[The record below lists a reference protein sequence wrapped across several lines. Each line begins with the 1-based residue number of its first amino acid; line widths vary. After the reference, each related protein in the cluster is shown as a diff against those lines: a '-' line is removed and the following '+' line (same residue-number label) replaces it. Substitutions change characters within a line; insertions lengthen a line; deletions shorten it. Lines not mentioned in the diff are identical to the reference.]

1 VPRVNPN
8 ASSGN
13 NPGTEPAATPQA
25 APPGAPAPGD
35 AASPRRVHP
44 NVVALGAASLL
55 TDVSSEMVL
64 PVLPLFL
71 TETLRAS
78 VASLG
83 LIEGV
88 AESAASLLRLGTGW
102 LSDRLGW
109 RKPFIVSG
117 YGLSTVSKAGFAF
130 ATSWLGVFGF
140 RFGDRLGKAIRTP
153 PRDALLADS
162 SDPRDFGR
170 SFGLH
175 RAMDNAGAAIGPLAA
190 FAILGLF
197 PGDFRR
203 VFLFSFVPGALSVIV
218 LVVFVKAVKHR
229 AAAFKS
235 FHVEWKALGGPF
247 HRFIVTDG
255 LFRLGS
261 SSLAFVL
268 LRARQSGFT
277 DAQVPLV
284 YFAFNIVTAVLAYPL
299 GGLSD
304 RVGRRGMVLAGY
316 LLFALNYAG
325 LALFAG
331 RVALLAA
338 FVVLGVHTA
347 LIDGQQKSLI
357 ADLVPPD
364 RRGTA
369 FGVYHMVVGVAL
381 LPASVMAGFVWDR
394 FGASATFGL
403 DAGLA
408 FAAALLFVVLVP
420 LGHEWKARNTD
431 AHAR

>member
-1 VPRVNPN
+1 VTAPDPHS
-8 ASSGN
+8 AD
-13 NPGTEPAATPQA
+13 P
-25 APPGAPAPGD
+25 APPSAAPAPESGEKR
-35 AASPRRVHP
+35 PIHP
-44 NVVALGAASLL
+44 NVTALGAASLL
-55 TDVSSEMVL
+55 TDISSEMVL

-78 VASLG
+78 VTSLG
-83 LIEGV
+83 VIEGV
-88 AESAASLLRLGTGW
+88 AESAASLLRPATGW
-102 LSDRLGW
+102 ASDRLGM

-117 YGLSTVSKAGFAF
+117 YALSSISKAGFAL
-130 ATSWLGVFGF
+130 AQSWGGVFGL

-175 RAMDNAGAAIGPLAA
+175 RAMDNAGAAIGPLVA
-190 FAILGLF
+190 FAILSVF

-203 VFLFSFVPGALSVIV
+203 VFFASFIPGALSVLV
-218 LVVFVKAVKHR
+218 LILFVKAVRHR
-229 AAAFKS
+229 AAAFKG
-235 FHVEWKALGGPF
+235 FRLEWQSLGAPYQK
-247 HRFIVTDG
+247 FILVDF

-268 LRARQSGFT
+268 LRAKQSGFT

-284 YFAFNIVTAVLAYPL
+284 YFVFNIVTALLAYPL

-304 RVGRRGMVLAGY
+304 RVGRRGMVLGGY

-325 LALFAG
+325 LALFDG
-331 RVALLAA
+331 RVALLMA

-357 ADLVPPD
+357 ADLVPAE

-381 LPASVMAGFVWDR
+381 LPASVIAGFVWDR

-408 FAAALLFVVLVP
+408 FVAALLFMVLVP
-420 LGHEWKARNTD
+420 LGHEWKARSSD
-431 AHAR
+431 AHAG

>member
-1 VPRVNPN
+1 VTAPDPHS
-8 ASSGN
+8 AD
-13 NPGTEPAATPQA
+13 P
-25 APPGAPAPGD
+25 APPSAAPAPESGEKR
-35 AASPRRVHP
+35 PIHP
-44 NVVALGAASLL
+44 NVKALGAASLL
-55 TDVSSEMVL
+55 TDISSEMVL

-78 VASLG
+78 VTSLG
-83 LIEGV
+83 VIEGV
-88 AESAASLLRLGTGW
+88 AESAASLLRPATGW
-102 LSDRLGW
+102 ASDRLGM

-117 YGLSTVSKAGFAF
+117 YALSSISKAGFAL
-130 ATSWLGVFGF
+130 AQSWGGVFGL

-190 FAILGLF
+190 FAILSVF

-203 VFLFSFVPGALSVIV
+203 VFMLSFIPGALSVLV
-218 LVVFVKAVKHR
+218 LILFVKAVRHR
-229 AAAFKS
+229 AAAFKG
-235 FHVEWKALGGPF
+235 FRLEWQSLGAPYQK
-247 HRFIVTDG
+247 FILVDF

-268 LRARQSGFT
+268 LRAKQSGFT

-284 YFAFNIVTAVLAYPL
+284 YFVFNIVTALLAYPL

-304 RVGRRGMVLAGY
+304 RVGRRGMVLGGY

-325 LALFAG
+325 LALFDG
-331 RVALLAA
+331 RVALLMA

-357 ADLVPPD
+357 ADLVPAE

-381 LPASVMAGFVWDR
+381 LPASVIAGFVWDR

-408 FAAALLFVVLVP
+408 FVAALLFMVLVP
-420 LGHEWKARNTD
+420 LGHEWKARSSD
-431 AHAR
+431 AHAG

>member
-1 VPRVNPN
+1 VTAPDPHS
-8 ASSGN
+8 AD
-13 NPGTEPAATPQA
+13 P
-25 APPGAPAPGD
+25 APPSAAPAPESGEKR
-35 AASPRRVHP
+35 PIHP
-44 NVVALGAASLL
+44 NVKALGAASLL
-55 TDVSSEMVL
+55 TDISSEMVL

-78 VASLG
+78 VTSLG
-83 LIEGV
+83 VIEGV
-88 AESAASLLRLGTGW
+88 AESAASLLRPATGW
-102 LSDRLGW
+102 ASDRLGM

-117 YGLSTVSKAGFAF
+117 YALSSISKAGFAL
-130 ATSWLGVFGF
+130 AQSWGGVFGL

-175 RAMDNAGAAIGPLAA
+175 RAMDNAGAAIGPLVA
-190 FAILGLF
+190 FAILSVF

-203 VFLFSFVPGALSVIV
+203 VFFASFIPGALSVLV
-218 LVVFVKAVKHR
+218 LILFVKAVRHR
-229 AAAFKS
+229 AAAFKG
-235 FHVEWKALGGPF
+235 FRLEWQSLGAPYQK
-247 HRFIVTDG
+247 FILVDF

-268 LRARQSGFT
+268 LRAKQSGFT

-284 YFAFNIVTAVLAYPL
+284 YFVFNIVTALLAYPL

-304 RVGRRGMVLAGY
+304 RVGRRGMVLGGY

-325 LALFAG
+325 LALFDG
-331 RVALLAA
+331 RVALLMA

-357 ADLVPPD
+357 ADLVPAE

-381 LPASVMAGFVWDR
+381 LPASVIAGFVWDR

-408 FAAALLFVVLVP
+408 FVAALLFMVLVP
-420 LGHEWKARNTD
+420 LGHEWKARSSD
-431 AHAR
+431 AHAG

>member
-1 VPRVNPN
+1 VTAPDPHS
-8 ASSGN
+8 AD
-13 NPGTEPAATPQA
+13 P
-25 APPGAPAPGD
+25 APPSAAPAPESGEKR
-35 AASPRRVHP
+35 PIHP
-44 NVVALGAASLL
+44 NVKALGAASLL

-78 VASLG
+78 VTSLG
-83 LIEGV
+83 VIEGV
-88 AESAASLLRLGTGW
+88 AESAASLLRPATGW
-102 LSDRLGW
+102 ASDRLGM

-117 YGLSTVSKAGFAF
+117 YALSSISKAGFAL
-130 ATSWLGVFGF
+130 AQSWGGVFGL

-190 FAILGLF
+190 FAILSVF

-203 VFLFSFVPGALSVIV
+203 VFMLSFIPGALSVLV
-218 LVVFVKAVKHR
+218 LILFVKAVRHR
-229 AAAFKS
+229 AAAFKG
-235 FHVEWKALGGPF
+235 FRLEWQSLGAPYQK
-247 HRFIVTDG
+247 FILVDF

-268 LRARQSGFT
+268 LRAKQSGFT

-284 YFAFNIVTAVLAYPL
+284 YFVFNIVTALLAYPL

-304 RVGRRGMVLAGY
+304 RVGRRGMVLGGY

-325 LALFAG
+325 LALFDG
-331 RVALLAA
+331 RVALLMA

-357 ADLVPPD
+357 ADLVPAE

-381 LPASVMAGFVWDR
+381 LPASVIAGFVWDR

-408 FAAALLFVVLVP
+408 FVAALLFMVLVP
-420 LGHEWKARNTD
+420 LGHEWKARSSD
-431 AHAR
+431 AHAG

>member
-1 VPRVNPN
+1 VTAPDPHS
-8 ASSGN
+8 AD
-13 NPGTEPAATPQA
+13 P
-25 APPGAPAPGD
+25 APPSAAPAPESGEKR
-35 AASPRRVHP
+35 PIHP
-44 NVVALGAASLL
+44 NVKALGAASLL

-78 VASLG
+78 VTSLG
-83 LIEGV
+83 VIEGV
-88 AESAASLLRLGTGW
+88 AESAASLLRPATGW
-102 LSDRLGW
+102 ASDRLGM

-117 YGLSTVSKAGFAF
+117 YALSSISKAGFAL
-130 ATSWLGVFGF
+130 AQSWGGVFGL

-175 RAMDNAGAAIGPLAA
+175 RAMDNAGAAIGALVA
-190 FAILGLF
+190 FAILSVF

-203 VFLFSFVPGALSVIV
+203 VFFASFIPGALSVLV
-218 LVVFVKAVKHR
+218 LILFVKAVRHR
-229 AAAFKS
+229 AAAFKG
-235 FHVEWKALGGPF
+235 FRLEWQSLGAPYQK
-247 HRFIVTDG
+247 FILVDF

-268 LRARQSGFT
+268 LRAKQSGFT

-284 YFAFNIVTAVLAYPL
+284 YFVFNIVTALLAYPL

-304 RVGRRGMVLAGY
+304 RVGRRGMVLGGY

-325 LALFAG
+325 LALFDG
-331 RVALLAA
+331 RVALLMA

-357 ADLVPPD
+357 ADLVPAE

-381 LPASVMAGFVWDR
+381 LPASVIAGFVWDR

-408 FAAALLFVVLVP
+408 FVAALLFMVLVP
-420 LGHEWKARNTD
+420 LGHEWKARSSD
-431 AHAR
+431 AHAG

>member
-1 VPRVNPN
+1 MSSRTPRH
-8 ASSGN
+8 ASFRRV
-13 NPGTEPAATPQA
+13 TEPDPQA
-25 APPGAPAPGD
+25 APAAPTDPAPD
-35 AASPRRVHP
+35 AGAKRPLHP
-44 NVVALGAASLL
+44 NVKALGAASLL

-71 TETLRAS
+71 TESLRAS

-83 LIEGV
+83 IIEGV
-88 AESAASLLRLGTGW
+88 AESAASLLRPATGW

-109 RKPFIVSG
+109 RKPFIVGG
-117 YGLSTVSKAGFAF
+117 YALSSLAKAGFAV
-130 ATSWLGVFGF
+130 ANTWGAVFGL

-170 SFGLH
+170 AFGLH

-190 FAILGLF
+190 FAVLSLF

-203 VFLFSFVPGALSVIV
+203 VFFLSFVPGVLSVLV
-218 LVVFVKAVKHR
+218 LVVFVKAVRHR
-229 AAAFKS
+229 AAAFKG
-235 FHVEWKALGGPF
+235 FHMEWRALGAPF
-247 HRFIVTDG
+247 QKFILVDF

-268 LRARQSGFT
+268 LRAKQAGYT

-284 YFAFNIVTAVLAYPL
+284 YFVFNVVTAFLAYPL
-299 GGLSD
+299 GRLSD
-304 RVGRRGMVLAGY
+304 RLGRRGMVLAGY
-316 LLFALNYAG
+316 ALFALNYAG
-325 LALFAG
+325 LALLDSRIA
-331 RVALLAA
+331 VLAA

-357 ADLVPPD
+357 ADLVPAD

-369 FGVYHMVVGVAL
+369 YGVYHMVVGVAL

-394 FGASATFGL
+394 FGAAATFGL
-403 DAGLA
+403 DAALA
-408 FAAALLFVVLVP
+408 LAAALLFMVLVP
-420 LGHEWKARNTD
+420 LGHEWKARSPD
-431 AHAR
+431 AHAG

>member
-1 VPRVNPN
+1 VTAPDPHS
-8 ASSGN
+8 AD
-13 NPGTEPAATPQA
+13 P
-25 APPGAPAPGD
+25 APPSAAPAPESGEKR
-35 AASPRRVHP
+35 PIHP
-44 NVVALGAASLL
+44 NVKALGAASLL
-55 TDVSSEMVL
+55 TDISSEMVL

-78 VASLG
+78 VTSLG
-83 LIEGV
+83 VIEGV
-88 AESAASLLRLGTGW
+88 AESAASLLRPATGW
-102 LSDRLGW
+102 ASDRLGM

-117 YGLSTVSKAGFAF
+117 YALSSISKAGFAL
-130 ATSWLGVFGF
+130 AQSWGGVFGL

-175 RAMDNAGAAIGPLAA
+175 RAMDNAGAAIGPLVA
-190 FAILGLF
+190 FAILSVF

-203 VFLFSFVPGALSVIV
+203 VFFASFIPGALSVLV
-218 LVVFVKAVKHR
+218 LIFFVKAVRHR
-229 AAAFKS
+229 ATAFKG
-235 FHVEWKALGGPF
+235 FRLEWQSLGATYQK
-247 HRFIVTDG
+247 FILVDF

-268 LRARQSGFT
+268 LRAKQSGFT

-284 YFAFNIVTAVLAYPL
+284 YFVFNIVTALLAYPL

-304 RVGRRGMVLAGY
+304 RVGRRGMVLGGY

-325 LALFAG
+325 LALFDG
-331 RVALLAA
+331 RVALLMA

-357 ADLVPPD
+357 ADLVPAE

-381 LPASVMAGFVWDR
+381 LPASVIAGFVWDR

-408 FAAALLFVVLVP
+408 FVAALLFMVLVP
-420 LGHEWKARNTD
+420 LGHEWKARSSD
-431 AHAR
+431 AHAG

>member
-1 VPRVNPN
+1 VK
-8 ASSGN
+8 
-13 NPGTEPAATPQA
+13 
-25 APPGAPAPGD
+25 
-35 AASPRRVHP
+35 
-44 NVVALGAASLL
+44 ALGAASLL
-55 TDVSSEMVL
+55 TDISSEMVL

-78 VASLG
+78 VTSLG
-83 LIEGV
+83 VIEGV
-88 AESAASLLRLGTGW
+88 AESAASLLRPATGW
-102 LSDRLGW
+102 ASDRLGM

-117 YGLSTVSKAGFAF
+117 YALSSISKAGFAL
-130 ATSWLGVFGF
+130 AQSWGGVFGL

-175 RAMDNAGAAIGPLAA
+175 RAMDNAGAAIGPLVA
-190 FAILGLF
+190 FAILSVF

-203 VFLFSFVPGALSVIV
+203 VFFASFIPGALSVLV
-218 LVVFVKAVKHR
+218 LILFVKAVRHR
-229 AAAFKS
+229 AAAFKG
-235 FHVEWKALGGPF
+235 FRLEWQSLGAPYQK
-247 HRFIVTDG
+247 FILVDF

-268 LRARQSGFT
+268 LRAKQSGFT

-284 YFAFNIVTAVLAYPL
+284 YFVFNIVTALLAYPL

-304 RVGRRGMVLAGY
+304 RVGRRGMVLGGY

-325 LALFAG
+325 LALFDG
-331 RVALLAA
+331 RVALLMA

-357 ADLVPPD
+357 ADLVPAE

-381 LPASVMAGFVWDR
+381 LPASVIAGFVWDR

-408 FAAALLFVVLVP
+408 FVAALLFMVLVP
-420 LGHEWKARNTD
+420 LGHEWKARSSD
-431 AHAR
+431 AHAG